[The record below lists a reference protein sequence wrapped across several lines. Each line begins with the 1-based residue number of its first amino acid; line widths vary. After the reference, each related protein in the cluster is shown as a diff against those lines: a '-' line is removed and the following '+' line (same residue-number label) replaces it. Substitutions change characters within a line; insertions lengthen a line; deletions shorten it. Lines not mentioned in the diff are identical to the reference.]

1 MLTLY
6 QMCYTIYGTF
16 TFGDK
21 NSFVKLNATKRKI
34 QLKKNW
40 LQDFSYS
47 QFNYLLNYFI
57 SDSVTSWTPRL
68 NPFMNDCFSSSLHN
82 SSAQSC
88 IFSYRSFC
96 SSVSVDNNFSWLLEY
111 NRSKSLYL
119 SLPRIIFSHGLIL
132 PKYKSS
138 IVFICCTPFMQH
150 KHIPQRVP
158 IVQIKNYYYINSWMT
173 IFQSL

>member
-1 MLTLY
+1 MYATKILRLNSKTD
-6 QMCYTIYGTF
+6 CK
-16 TFGDK
+16 K
-21 NSFVKLNATKRKI
+21 NSH
-34 QLKKNW
+34 
-40 LQDFSYS
+40 S
-47 QFNYLLNYFI
+47 QFSSYFI
-57 SDSVTSWTPRL
+57 RDSVTSWTPKL
-68 NPFMNDCFSSSLHN
+68 NPFMNACFSSSLHS

-138 IVFICCTPFMQH
+138 IAFKCCTPFMQH
-150 KHIPQRVP
+150 KQIPQKLSE
-158 IVQIKNYYYINSWMT
+158 VQRKSYNCN
-173 IFQSL
+173 IFS